1 MQGSD
6 GFAFSPHVQIGSRI
20 LEVSAFAE
28 NICKYTYI
36 YIYLSLNYIDGL
48 TKTQIEHGGR
58 KNRVNTTH
66 DRFGSIEH
74 PGCLALHGLSNSLV

>member
-1 MQGSD
+1 MALLSLLTCR
-6 GFAFSPHVQIGSRI
+6 S
-20 LEVSAFAE
+20 EVEYLKCQLLQKTYA
-28 NICKYTYI
+28 NIHI

-74 PGCLALHGLSNSLV
+74 PGGLALHGLSNSLV